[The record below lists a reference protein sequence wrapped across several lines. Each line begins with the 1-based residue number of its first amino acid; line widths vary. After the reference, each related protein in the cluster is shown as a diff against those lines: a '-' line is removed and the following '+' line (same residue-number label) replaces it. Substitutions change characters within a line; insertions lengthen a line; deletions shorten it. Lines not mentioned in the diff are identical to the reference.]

1 MPDTKYV
8 MSKGIAFSEHE
19 EMQILSEYAS
29 KGWFLYEFAF
39 LGYRLKKADPEKL
52 QYALDYRNN
61 ADEEYFSYFQEAGW
75 HHVCSAENMIHIFSA
90 PQGTKPIYTDNN
102 TESEKYINQYKSM
115 KKVAIPSLLCS
126 VLFIVLMLLAEY
138 SHISNI
144 YVIIFA
150 ILLLPTAI
158 LAVITTLPCISYYKK
173 INETERVYSSS
184 KMHKIVDKLSVIMII
199 ILISLVIL
207 IFFNFIK
214 INIIALYLICLI
226 TLLLTLF
233 SCFMK

>member
-19 EMQILSEYAS
+19 EMEMLSEYAS
-29 KGWFLYEFAF
+29 KGWILYKFAF
-39 LGYRLKKADPEKL
+39 LGYKLKKANPQKL

-61 ADEEYFSYFQEAGW
+61 TDEEYFSYFQEAGW
-75 HHVCSAENMIHIFSA
+75 HHVCSDANMIHIFSA

-102 TESEKYINQYKSM
+102 TESEKYINQYKSI
-115 KKVAIPSLLCS
+115 KKLAIPSLLCS
-126 VLFIVLMLLAEY
+126 VLFIVLMLLSEY
-138 SHISNI
+138 NYIPDI
-144 YVIIFA
+144 YGMIFG
-150 ILLLPTAI
+150 ILLIPIAI
-158 LAVITTLPCISYYKK
+158 LAAITTLPCISYYKK

-184 KMHKIVDKLSVIMII
+184 KMHRIVDKLSVIMII
-199 ILISLVIL
+199 ILISLVIS